1 MVRYV
6 TIGRFSSLSG
16 YTENAIRTKLRDGVW
31 REGHEWVK
39 APDGRILIDTE
50 GYDAWV
56 GTEGVLP
63 PPRKA
68 VFKSRSSTGG
78 AGVGKR
84 VGSSPPPLTRS
95 GPR

>member
-1 MVRYV
+1 MTIRYI
-6 TIGRFSSLSG
+6 TIIQFAKLSG

-68 VFKSRSSTGG
+68 VFKSRSSTG
-78 AGVGKR
+78 AAAAGKR
-84 VGSSPPPLTRS
+84 FGSSPRPLI
-95 GPR
+95 